1 MAFISVSCAKS
12 FGIGTF
18 SILASRTSIAQPS
31 SNRPFYVRLYL
42 YLAFSNEKNSANA
55 DIALVKGI
63 QISLACV
70 LVRTVARIAQITN
83 GMDSSMSQSQVY
95 IPVLDGAL
103 VLFAVFL
110 ITVMPPGPA
119 FGRAWGATSPSNN
132 KARRHSA
139 ALYNARGSR
148 GSSLH
153 QLHHRS
159 FPSPRGY
166 DHNLSSGKEP
176 RSPPPSVT
184 VHNPEFEQPA
194 AGSSRRYSPNW
205 AAHKRQ
211 HSASSITASE
221 IPPYERPA
229 NNYTRV
235 PYVPPQAGSLS
246 QQYGQGPVVE
256 SQVVVAPG
264 GSDGSRTGGSGSA
277 GRRARHSPRAYQEDL
292 VRHDAIW

>member
-1 MAFISVSCAKS
+1 MK
-12 FGIGTF
+12 T
-18 SILASRTSIAQPS
+18 
-31 SNRPFYVRLYL
+31 
-42 YLAFSNEKNSANA
+42 
-55 DIALVKGI
+55 DITRVEGV

-70 LVRTVARIAQITN
+70 LVRTVARIAQITS

-110 ITVMPPGPA
+110 ITVIPPGLA
-119 FGRAWGATSPSNN
+119 FGRAWGATSPSNT
-132 KARRHSA
+132 KSRRHSA
-139 ALYNARGSR
+139 ALYDTRASR

-166 DHNLSSGKEP
+166 GYNLSSGKEP

-184 VHNPEFEQPA
+184 VHNPELQQPA